1 MGVFKG
7 LLGDPFIV
15 KLFDFV
21 VSFRWCK
28 PCIDVAGSGGGGAGW
43 PCIDVAGSGG
53 GGAGWISHFQ
63 VNYICRGGA
72 RLVQNVEHS
81 RKCCVY
87 VVVSIEI
94 SAKRQEFVAACENS
108 TAGSKLQKLTVFTFC
123 TTAEQVGGKIVCI

>member
-7 LLGDPFIV
+7 LLGDPFIA

-21 VSFRWCK
+21 VGFRWYK
-28 PCIDVAGSGGGGAGW
+28 PCV
-43 PCIDVAGSGG
+43 DVAGSGG
-53 GGAGWISHFQ
+53 GGAGWISHFR

-72 RLVQNVEHS
+72 RLVQDVERS
-81 RKCCVY
+81 RKCCIY

-94 SAKRQEFVAACENS
+94 SAKRQGFVAACEIS

-123 TTAEQVGGKIVCI
+123 ITAEQVGGKIVCI